1 MAPAIAPTARETPM
15 TLPQATMLLRAAA
28 PNVKVVDIGA
38 MHVGKDHQH
47 SKLLKAGKAD
57 VIGFEPVAEACAKL
71 NEAAAGTP
79 QRFLPYAIGDGSM
92 REFRETN
99 APMTSSLY
107 EPNTPLLEK
116 FQALAELTI
125 VVRRTPIETKRLD
138 DIPDVAD
145 ADYLK
150 LDVQGAEL
158 DILRGAARVLASVTV
173 VHTEVNFVPMYKDQ
187 PLFADI
193 DAELRAR
200 GFLLHKIHSMAGRAF
215 KPFVQGNKIG
225 EMISQHLW
233 GDAVYVRDFMRLDA
247 LRPEQVLKLAL
258 IVHETYVSYDLAAYA
273 LRAYDQMTGKT
284 LGADFM
290 TAITA
295 K

>member
-47 SKLLKAGKAD
+47 AKLLKAGKAE

-71 NEAAAGTP
+71 NDAAAGTP
-79 QRFLPYAIGDGSM
+79 QRYLPYAIGDGST

-125 VVRRTPIETKRLD
+125 VVSRTPIETKRLD
-138 DIPDVAD
+138 DIPEVAD

-150 LDVQGAEL
+150 LDVQGGEL

-193 DAELRAR
+193 DAELRKH
-200 GFLLHKIHSMAGRAF
+200 GFLLHKLHSLAGRAF
-215 KPFVQGNKIG
+215 KPFVQNNNVGA
-225 EMISQHLW
+225 MISQHLW

-247 LRPEQVLKLAL
+247 LTPAQVLKLAL